1 MYSDL
6 VLFSVGV
13 VIIAWLGFL
22 TYYLFREKD
31 FLKELFPE
39 SGKRD
44 LRQKLKELL
53 KLNERIDKKEK
64 IDLGHVQ
71 KIALMRYNPYEDTGG
86 DMSFSLCLLDGDKN
100 GVVLTSLHSR
110 SSTRVFAKEV
120 ASGKPGKYEFSKEE
134 KEALAQALKL

>member
-22 TYYLFREKD
+22 TYYFFREKD

-39 SGKRD
+39 QGKRD

-53 KLNERIDKKEK
+53 KLNDRLDKKDK
-64 IDLGHVQ
+64 LDLRHVQ
-71 KIALMRYNPYEDTGG
+71 KVALRRYNPYEDTGG
-86 DMSFSLCLLDGDKN
+86 DMSFSLVLLDGDKN

-110 SSTRVFAKEV
+110 SSARAFAKEV
-120 ASGKPGKYEFSKEE
+120 VAGKPGKHAFSKEE
-134 KEALAQALKL
+134 KEALEQALKL